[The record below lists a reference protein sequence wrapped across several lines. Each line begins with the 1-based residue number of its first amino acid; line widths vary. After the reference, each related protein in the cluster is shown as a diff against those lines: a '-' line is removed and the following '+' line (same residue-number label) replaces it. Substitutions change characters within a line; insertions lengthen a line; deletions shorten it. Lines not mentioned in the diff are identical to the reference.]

1 MHCHCSLNQSFELS
15 QPSLPLASS
24 SNLFLP
30 SLPFS
35 SIYLLPCS
43 IYLFL
48 YHNSPSFLL
57 FSFCTCLLLHASLNF
72 RHFLSLIHLPPP
84 LSPYLSLVN
93 VPPPP
98 SLSPSLAT
106 CILSPSFTC
115 LFLLLLHLTS
125 PSVGYS
131 SPSISL
137 PFFS

>member
-35 SIYLLPCS
+35 SIYLLPYS

-57 FSFCTCLLLHASLNF
+57 FSFCTCLLLHASLGF

-98 SLSPSLAT
+98 SLS
-106 CILSPSFTC
+106 
-115 LFLLLLHLTS
+115 LLHLLRVFYLP
-125 PSVGYS
+125 PSLVSFS
-131 SPSISL
+131 SSSISL
-137 PFFS
+137 LLQLATPLPQ